1 MSADNTSLLSDDLQ
15 SRTIE
20 WLRYPLMVLIVI
32 IHTDTALLLS
42 MPVGS
47 GFSPVLYGVL
57 RTVIRIAVPMFFIF
71 SGYWFFRHPEE
82 FNLQVYRSKL
92 AKRVRS
98 LLVPYMFWNFF
109 AWAMGLVMLVLQG
122 HADWLSISLFRPDGL
137 LDLFIGMGSGYQGM
151 PKAFQLWFLRD
162 LMVMCLLVPVLFFLL
177 KGQRWWVLPVFAV
190 LYVMPWNAD
199 WPLLLMRFPSALL
212 FFSIG
217 AWFGIRKLDMVEAVR
232 RVPLWLCLLLPT
244 MLMAWHVWLMMR
256 GSSAIPVA
264 EKLFSIVATVP
275 TLRIASSLV
284 ERKNLRPT
292 GWLAGSGFLLFAIH
306 PLVMNYLLVE
316 PLTGKLAPTVAH
328 FWMVLGA
335 EVVVPVVVCA
345 IVHVAARKI
354 MPRTAVRLT
363 GGR

>member
-1 MSADNTSLLSDDLQ
+1 
-15 SRTIE
+15 
-20 WLRYPLMVLIVI
+20 
-32 IHTDTALLLS
+32 
-42 MPVGS
+42 
-47 GFSPVLYGVL
+47 
-57 RTVIRIAVPMFFIF
+57 
-71 SGYWFFRHPEE
+71 
-82 FNLQVYRSKL
+82 
-92 AKRVRS
+92 
-98 LLVPYMFWNFF
+98 
-109 AWAMGLVMLVLQG
+109 
-122 HADWLSISLFRPDGL
+122 
-137 LDLFIGMGSGYQGM
+137 
-151 PKAFQLWFLRD
+151 
-162 LMVMCLLVPVLFFLL
+162 
-177 KGQRWWVLPVFAV
+177 
-190 LYVMPWNAD
+190 
-199 WPLLLMRFPSALL
+199 
-212 FFSIG
+212 
-217 AWFGIRKLDMVEAVR
+217 
-232 RVPLWLCLLLPT
+232 
-244 MLMAWHVWLMMR
+244 MMR

>member
-1 MSADNTSLLSDDLQ
+1 MSADNTSLLSDNLQ

-71 SGYWFFRHPEE
+71 SGYWFFRQPEDFTME
-82 FNLQVYRSKL
+82 VYRGKL
-92 AKRVRS
+92 AKRIRS

-109 AWAMGLVMLVLQG
+109 AWAMGLVMLVLHG

-162 LMVMCLLVPVLFFLL
+162 LMVMCLLAPVLFFLL
-177 KGQRWWVLPVFAV
+177 KGQCWWVLPVFAV